1 MYLVVAE
8 SAVQSPVAE
17 LLVAIDSFINEDVL
31 VDDAVGGV
39 FEDKL
44 VEDVEGID
52 PGESVESSNAV
63 VQEKIDETKERLRE
77 VEVDVKNRERTFNNF
92 KTTIKRAD
100 NMLTKTNEAITASK
114 GARRQSGDG
123 IESQLF
129 GWMKILH
136 ISYPA
141 ACISWRKIDR
151 KGLHEDDGK
160 HA

>member
-1 MYLVVAE
+1 MNNIVDVAE

-63 VQEKIDETKERLRE
+63 VQDDEKPAHT
-77 VEVDVKNRERTFNNF
+77 
-92 KTTIKRAD
+92 RACRF
-100 NMLTKTNEAITASK
+100 LPVFE
-114 GARRQSGDG
+114 
-123 IESQLF
+123 
-129 GWMKILH
+129 
-136 ISYPA
+136 PA
-141 ACISWRKIDR
+141 TYC
-151 KGLHEDDGK
+151 
-160 HA
+160 